1 MSRKHYQ
8 ATADAIRLNIENKY
22 LRELFA
28 KALISALKQDNPKFD
43 SNRFLNVALGD

>member
-8 ATADAIRLNIENKY
+8 AIADAIRLNIEDKY

-28 KALISALKQDNPKFD
+28 NALISALKQDNARFD
-43 SNRFLNVALGD
+43 SIRFLNAAVGD